1 MGAIIGPTLPSLL
14 FFKTHRHMLNDENMV
29 VDTPDSSKIKLDHV
43 VIRFAGDSGDGMQLT
58 GSQFSDTSAMLGN
71 DIATFPNY
79 PAEIRAPE
87 GSIYGVS
94 GFQVHI
100 GEVEISTPGD
110 DVDVLV
116 AMNPAALK
124 TNFSAVQQGKT
135 IIVDIDEFTTKNLTK
150 AGYDRNP
157 LDDGSLGSYVI
168 IKAPITQLSRE
179 VIKDI
184 GLDNNSMNRTRNM
197 FALGMVF
204 WMFSRPLDYTI
215 KFLEKKFGSK
225 PNIFEANVRVLKAGY
240 HYAET
245 LELLPSAFTVLPAKM
260 TEGTYRIIM
269 GNTAT
274 AWGFLAAAEKSG
286 KQLFLGSYP
295 ITPASDILHELSAHQ
310 HFGVVTFQAEDE
322 IAGICSAI
330 GAAFAGDLAITTTS
344 GPGLALKS
352 EAIGLAV
359 MTELPI
365 IVVDVQRGGPSTGL
379 PTKTEQ
385 ADLLQAM
392 YGRNGECPVIVL
404 AASTPANCFDFAY
417 EASRLAMEHMT
428 PVILLTDGYIA
439 NGSAPWRIRS
449 VKDMQAITPA
459 KSPDAGTEA
468 DWMPYLRDP
477 ETLARQWALPGIPGF
492 EHRIG
497 GLEKED
503 FTGHICYEPENHE
516 HMVKRR
522 AEKVQRVEN
531 YIPELQ
537 VDGAPSGE
545 LLVVGWGGTYGS
557 LITAVKS
564 LHETGHSIGLAQF
577 NYLNPFPR
585 NTREV
590 LSRYK
595 KIVVCEL
602 NLGQFATLL
611 RSKFPE
617 FQFLQYNKVQGL
629 PFTVLEL
636 NEHFR
641 SLLSKS

>member
-1 MGAIIGPTLPSLL
+1 MLDDAPAISNGQDNG
-14 FFKTHRHMLNDENMV
+14 KV
-29 VDTPDSSKIKLDHV
+29 KLDHV

-87 GSIYGVS
+87 GSVYGVS

-116 AMNPAALK
+116 AMNPAALI
-124 TNFSAVQQGKT
+124 TNFDSVSPGKT
-135 IIVDIDEFTTKNLTK
+135 IIVNSDEFTAKNLAK
-150 AGYDRNP
+150 AGYTSNP
-157 LDDGSLGSYVI
+157 LEDGSLDSYHIV
-168 IKAPITQLSRE
+168 KAPITKLSRE
-179 VIKDI
+179 TVKDM
-184 GLDNNSMNRTRNM
+184 GLDNSSMNRTRNM

-215 KFLEKKFGSK
+215 KYLEKKFGKK
-225 PNIFEANVRVLKAGY
+225 PEIFQANEKVLKAGY
-240 HYAET
+240 NFAET
-245 LELLPSAFTVLPAKM
+245 LELLPSAFTVMPAKM
-260 TEGTYRIIM
+260 TKGTYRIIM

-295 ITPASDILHELSAHQ
+295 ITPASDILHELSEHL
-310 HFGVVTFQAEDE
+310 HFGVRTFQAEDE
-322 IAGICSAI
+322 ISGICSAL
-330 GAAFAGDLAITTTS
+330 GASFAGNLALTTTS

-359 MTELPI
+359 MTELPVV
-365 IVVDVQRGGPSTGL
+365 VVDVQRGGPSTGL

-392 YGRNGECPVIVL
+392 YGRNGESPVIIV
-404 AASTPANCFDFAY
+404 APSTPANCFDYAY
-417 EASRLAMEHMT
+417 EASRLALEHMT

-449 VKDMQAITPA
+449 MKDMPPINPA
-459 KSPDAGTEA
+459 PAPSAGEE
-468 DWMPYLRDP
+468 WLPYLRD
-477 ETLARQWALPGIPGF
+477 ENSLARRWAVPGTPGF

-503 FTGHICYEPENHE
+503 GTGNISYDPQNHE
-516 HMVKRR
+516 HMVKLR
-522 AEKVQRVEN
+522 AEKVKRVEN

-537 VDGAPSGE
+537 IDGAQSGE
-545 LLVVGWGGTYGS
+545 LLVVGWGGTFGA
-557 LITAVKS
+557 LHTAIKY
-564 LHETGHSIGLAQF
+564 LHEEGHGIGLAHF
-577 NYLNPFPR
+577 HYLNPMPK
-585 NTREV
+585 NTAEV
-590 LSRYK
+590 LSRFK

-611 RSKFPE
+611 KSKFPE
-617 FQFLQYNKVQGL
+617 FNYLQYNKVQGL
-629 PFTVLEL
+629 PFTVMEL
-636 NEHFR
+636 NNHFR
-641 SLLSKS
+641 QLMGLS